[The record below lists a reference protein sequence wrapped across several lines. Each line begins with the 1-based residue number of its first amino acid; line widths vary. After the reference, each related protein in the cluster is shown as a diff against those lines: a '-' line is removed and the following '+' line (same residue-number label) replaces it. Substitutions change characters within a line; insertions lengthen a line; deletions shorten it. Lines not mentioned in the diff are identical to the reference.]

1 MFAHV
6 IASRPVSS
14 DFQQVDATHVV
25 CDIIDAVSVNH
36 ICVFLTQTLPA
47 NVGASVHFQFVNSGW
62 KLLGVLTNEKPSAI
76 FKLKG
81 FDQIQNLGGSQSSM
95 SIATTQGQRINA
107 QLGISLEPIDQV
119 QNQMA
124 EMQRARQSQQQQ
136 QQQQVS
142 IASGDKQQIAESI
155 LRQLY
160 EFITSFVSDIGTQSN
175 ATIPL
180 RAFQE
185 WYNKMTTKIK
195 NGLF

>member
-1 MFAHV
+1 MFAYV

-25 CDIIDAVSVNH
+25 CDIIDAASVNH
-36 ICVFLTQTLPA
+36 ICVFLTQPLPA
-47 NVGASVHFQFVNSGW
+47 NVGASVHFQFIISGW
-62 KLLGVLTNEKPSAI
+62 KLLGVLTNEKPSVI

-81 FDQIQNLGGSQSSM
+81 FDQIQNLGNSQSSM
-95 SIATTQGQRINA
+95 NISTTQGSRINA

-119 QNQMA
+119 QSQMA
-124 EMQRARQSQQQQ
+124 EIQRARQPQQQ

-142 IASGDKQQIAESI
+142 AASGDKRQIAESI

-160 EFITSFVSDIGTQSN
+160 EFITSFVSDINTQSD